1 MSFPSVR
8 DDLANLIRYSIADF
22 PELEQITTLH
32 DLITHEKVVIKNEMW
47 KSKGLRRIHLE
58 TAETDKIQIVHC
70 VFWPDPAYYLPI
82 FGADIIQTPAGVT
95 AAIVDISPVDG
106 VDWSDKLAPISKQI
120 QFKDNRQLPEWGEIF
135 SPYCKFARLKTEE
148 EQDKFY
154 QVVLEYLRIYC
165 TEVQTAQW
173 SDDWVGIMKRLD
185 DQCWYTISQR
195 KNKKTK
201 AVLSQWFSEEWADK
215 YINNILFDKP

>member
-1 MSFPSVR
+1 MPFPSVR

-22 PELEQITTLH
+22 PELEQIITLH
-32 DLITHEKVVIKNEMW
+32 DLIRHEKVTIKNEMW

-95 AAIVDISPVDG
+95 AAIVDISPVEG

-185 DQCWYTISQR
+185 DQCWYTTSQR

-215 YINNILFDKP
+215 YINNTLFDKP

>member
-1 MSFPSVR
+1 MLFPSVR
-8 DDLANLIRYSIADF
+8 DDIANLIRCSIADF

-95 AAIVDISPVDG
+95 AAIVDISPVEG
-106 VDWSDKLAPISKQI
+106 VDWSDKLSPISKEI

-135 SPYCKFARLKTEE
+135 SPYCKFARLKTQE

-154 QVVLEYLRIYC
+154 QVVLEYLRIYS
-165 TEVQTAQW
+165 TEVQTAKW
-173 SDDWVGIMKRLD
+173 SDDWVSIMLRLD
-185 DQCWYTISQR
+185 DQCWYSTSQR

-201 AVLSQWFSEEWADK
+201 AVLSQWSVSYTHLTLPTKA
-215 YINNILFDKP
+215 

>member
-1 MSFPSVR
+1 MPFPSVR
-8 DDLANLIRYSIADF
+8 DDLANLIRCSIADF

-82 FGADIIQTPAGVT
+82 FGADIIQTHAGVT
-95 AAIVDISPVDG
+95 AAIVDISFVDG
-106 VDWSDKLAPISKQI
+106 VDWSDKLSPISKQI

-135 SPYCKFARLKTEE
+135 SPYCKFASCLLYT
-148 EQDKFY
+148 
-154 QVVLEYLRIYC
+154 
-165 TEVQTAQW
+165 
-173 SDDWVGIMKRLD
+173 SD
-185 DQCWYTISQR
+185 
-195 KNKKTK
+195 
-201 AVLSQWFSEEWADK
+201 AADE
-215 YINNILFDKP
+215 

>member
-1 MSFPSVR
+1 MPFPSVR
-8 DDLANLIRYSIADF
+8 DDLANLIRCSIADF

-32 DLITHEKVVIKNEMW
+32 DLIRHEKVTIKNEMW

-106 VDWSDKLAPISKQI
+106 VDWSDKLAQ
-120 QFKDNRQLPEWGEIF
+120 Q
-135 SPYCKFARLKTEE
+135 
-148 EQDKFY
+148 
-154 QVVLEYLRIYC
+154 
-165 TEVQTAQW
+165 
-173 SDDWVGIMKRLD
+173 
-185 DQCWYTISQR
+185 
-195 KNKKTK
+195 
-201 AVLSQWFSEEWADK
+201 
-215 YINNILFDKP
+215 

>member
-1 MSFPSVR
+1 MSFPSIR
-8 DDLANLIRYSIADF
+8 DDLANLIRCSIADF

-82 FGADIIQTPAGVT
+82 FGADIIQTHAGVT
-95 AAIVDISPVDG
+95 AAIVDISFVDG
-106 VDWSDKLAPISKQI
+106 VDWSDKLSPISKQF

-148 EQDKFY
+148 EQEKFY
-154 QVVLEYLRIYC
+154 QVVLEYLRIYS
-165 TEVQTAQW
+165 TEVQMGQW

-185 DQCWYTISQR
+185 DQCWY
-195 KNKKTK
+195 
-201 AVLSQWFSEEWADK
+201 LSL
-215 YINNILFDKP
+215 IHI

>member
-1 MSFPSVR
+1 MLFPSVR
-8 DDLANLIRYSIADF
+8 DDLANLIRCSIADF

-95 AAIVDISPVDG
+95 AAIVDISPVEG
-106 VDWSDKLAPISKQI
+106 VDWSDKLSPISKEI

-135 SPYCKFARLKTEE
+135 SPYCKFARLKTED
-148 EQDKFY
+148 EQTKFY
-154 QVVLEYLRIYC
+154 QVVLEYLNIYNKN
-165 TEVQTAQW
+165 VMNAKH
-173 SDDWVGIMKRLD
+173 SDDWVGTMLRLD
-185 DQCWYTISQR
+185 DQCWYSTSQM

-201 AVLSQWFSEEWADK
+201 AVLSAWFSEEWADK
-215 YINNILFDKP
+215 YISNVLFDKP